1 MLDSVDSA
9 IAVVGTIDGA
19 IATVSTKHLYNMLG
33 YDYYRKFY
41 YESIVFTKFFLALV
55 SILWPRF

>member
-19 IATVSTKHLYNMLG
+19 IATVSTKHLNILG
-33 YDYYRKFY
+33 YDYYRKCY